1 VNIDIKPV
9 RQINEIR
16 EVGPMNN
23 YSSTSLTFG
32 EKLKNTFIGRAKAIQ
47 DKGIFHKLSLIAFF
61 AWIGLGADGISSS
74 CYGPEEAF
82 RNLQGHPSL
91 AIFVA
96 LGTVFTIF
104 IISSSY
110 NQIVKLF
117 PHGGG
122 GYLVGSKLLSPVT
135 GMISG
140 SALIIDYV
148 LTITLSVSSGA
159 DAIFSYFP
167 AEWQPYKLYFGLAG
181 VCFLILINLRGVKES
196 VLSLTPIF
204 IIFITTH
211 VGAILYGIF
220 IHASNFTAVAAQTT
234 HQISSTVNQFGFFA
248 TFFIILRAYSMGA
261 GTYTGIEA
269 VSNGMPILREPKV
282 ATARKTMFLM
292 AASLSF
298 MVLGLMICYMLFNVQ
313 LDTHKTLNAVLLDNL
328 TRGWGGFFSEAFILI
343 TLLSEAALLFVAA
356 QTGFIDGPRIMAN
369 MAIDH
374 WLPKKFATLSDRL
387 VSMNGVL
394 LMGTASIVLMVLSK
408 GSVALL
414 VILYSINVFIT
425 FTISQVGMV
434 KHWWITR
441 GKQDHW
447 KRKLAVNGIGLVL
460 TSFIL
465 ISVIILKFR
474 QGGWIT
480 LLITGVLVFLALNI
494 KRHYFDVAV
503 KLQKLRLS
511 AYTEIEK
518 LIGQKP
524 CKETNGQKIKFRKE
538 GRTAI
543 ILVSGFGGTGL
554 YTFLRIL
561 ENFKGVYSNFV
572 FIRIGVIN
580 TKIYRGV
587 EELEHFKHHVKDDG
601 EKYVKVANQFGMYGK
616 SIWTIGTDPVDEVYR
631 IVKRL
636 RPRLSGAAFFGGQ
649 LVFSRQF
656 YLSKLLHNHTIF
668 AIQKRFFKFGIP
680 IIIFPIRV
688 DKPGTVPFSGEMLS

>member
-1 VNIDIKPV
+1 
-9 RQINEIR
+9 
-16 EVGPMNN
+16 M
-23 YSSTSLTFG
+23 SSTEGFSFDQ
-32 EKLKNTFIGRAKAIQ
+32 KLKNTFIGKAKLIE
-47 DKGIFHKLSLIAFF
+47 DKKLFHKLTLVAFF
-61 AWIGLGADGISSS
+61 AWVGLGADGISSS

-82 RNLQGHPSL
+82 RNLQGHTSL

-96 LGTVFTIF
+96 IGTVFTII

-110 NQIVKLF
+110 NQIVRLF

-122 GYLVGSKLLSPVT
+122 GYLVGSKLLSPTT
-135 GMISG
+135 GMVSG

-159 DAIFSYFP
+159 DALFSFFSVD
-167 AEWQPYKLYFGLAG
+167 WQPYKLPFALAG
-181 VCFLILINLRGVKES
+181 VCFLILLNLRGVKES
-196 VLSLTPIF
+196 VVSLTPIF
-204 IIFITTH
+204 IIFIATH
-211 VGAILYGIF
+211 VVAILYGIF
-220 IHASNFTAVAAQTT
+220 IHSSNIGAVASQTS
-234 HQISSTVNQFGFFA
+234 HEIHSTVSQFGFFA

-292 AASLSF
+292 VISLSF
-298 MVLGLMICYMLFNVQ
+298 MVLGLMICYMLFDVK
-313 LDTHKTLNAVLLDNL
+313 LDSHKTLNAVLLDNL
-328 TRGWGGFFSEAFILI
+328 TAGWGIFWSRSFVLI
-343 TLLSEAALLFVAA
+343 TLISEAALLFVAA

-374 WLPKKFATLSDRL
+374 WFPKRFASLSDRL
-387 VSMNGVL
+387 VTMNGIL
-394 LMGTASIVLMVLSK
+394 LMGIGSIVLMAISR

-414 VILYSINVFIT
+414 VVLYSINVFIT

-434 KHWWITR
+434 KHWWLIR
-441 GKQDHW
+441 GKAHPW
-447 KRKLAVNGIGLVL
+447 KRKLAINGIGLLL

-465 ISVIILKFR
+465 ISVIILKFT

-480 LLITGVLVFLALNI
+480 LVITGLLILLALNI
-494 KRHYFDVAV
+494 KRHYFKTAV
-503 KLQKLRLS
+503 KLQKLRLKAFS
-511 AYTEIEK
+511 EIEK
-518 LIGQKP
+518 LIGQRP
-524 CKETNGQKIKFRKE
+524 CEERFIRQMKFNKN

-561 ENFKGVYSNFV
+561 ENFKGVYQNIIFV
-572 FIRIGVIN
+572 RIGILN
-580 TKIYRGV
+580 SKIYRGT
-587 EELEHFKHHVKDDG
+587 EELEHFKKQVKEDG
-601 EKYVKVANQFGMYGK
+601 EKYVAVANQFGLYGK
-616 SIWTIGTDPVDEVYR
+616 SIWTIGTDPVNEIYR

-649 LVFSRQF
+649 LVFSKTF

-668 AIQKRFFKFGIP
+668 SIQKRFFKFGIP
-680 IIIFPIRV
+680 IVIFPIRI
-688 DKPGTVPFSGEMLS
+688 E